1 MTQGCPE
8 LLAGWLCK
16 LGLCKCSL
24 QEMRG
29 LQPLYYTDLGCVCVC
44 LGRGRCCRSPWNQLF
59 RSIEREVK
67 LFAMHLLHQPRCSP
81 SG

>member
-29 LQPLYYTDLGCVCVC
+29 LQPLYYTDLGCVCV
-44 LGRGRCCRSPWNQLF
+44 LGAGEMLQEPLEPAVS
-59 RSIEREVK
+59 
-67 LFAMHLLHQPRCSP
+67 
-81 SG
+81 